1 LVPLRTRLILAVI
14 LAACSNPSGYQ
25 PISAPGGRV
34 EIADDSSVQAPQG
47 SGWMMK
53 RSKDETSEEVLFG
66 RDLTASPTRA
76 EDDHTLR
83 VRFDVYR
90 ATGGALV
97 LTLISD
103 DNFSFIQRTLLLQ
116 FTLVE

>member
-1 LVPLRTRLILAVI
+1 MGSFSRGEEVSEVRLWSRSGRGLILAFI

-76 EDDHTLR
+76 EHDHTLR

-90 ATGGALV
+90 ATGGAQPQQGFH
-97 LTLISD
+97 T
-103 DNFSFIQRTLLLQ
+103 
-116 FTLVE
+116 